1 MISNSAKN
9 ITRMLGL
16 INAKKFVEKSFKN
29 PPRTTKTVVPKK
41 ILSKFVVS
49 EFQVMGKS
57 VITIQPKQNDGNKHV
72 IYFHGGAYLLEGSTM
87 HWKIID
93 RIATKA
99 NCKISYFDY
108 PLAPEFNYIS
118 TFEMVQQ
125 AYNKI
130 KRQYSEDQFLLMG
143 DSAGG
148 GLALAFAQKL
158 AIENPSEIPPK
169 NILFSPWLDI
179 SMSNPLIKDTEHL
192 DKLLP
197 LSGLIDAGRKF
208 AGNDIVDNYLLS
220 PINGKLDGLG
230 DTIVFYGTHELFYAD
245 CKKLEELSKSSIVKF
260 IFHEYTEM
268 QHDWVL
274 YPIPEANQV
283 INTTIEF
290 IND

>member
-9 ITRMLGL
+9 ITRMLGFL
-16 INAKKFVEKSFKN
+16 NAKKFVEKSFKN

-179 SMSNPLIKDTEHL
+179 SMSNPLIKDLEHL

-197 LSGLIDAGRKF
+197 LSGLIEAGKKY
-208 AGNDIVDNYLLS
+208 AGNDNVDNYLLS

-245 CKKLEELSKSSIVKF
+245 CKKLKELSKSSIVKF
-260 IFHEYTEM
+260 IFHEYAEM

>member
-9 ITRMLGL
+9 ITRMLGFL
-16 INAKKFVEKSFKN
+16 NAKKFVEKSFKN
-29 PPRTTKTVVPKK
+29 PLRTTKTVVPQK

-179 SMSNPLIKDTEHL
+179 SMSNPLIKDLEHL

-197 LSGLIDAGRKF
+197 LSGLIEAGKKY
-208 AGNDIVDNYLLS
+208 AGNDNVDNYLLS

-245 CKKLEELSKSSIVKF
+245 CKKLKELSKSSIVKF
-260 IFHEYTEM
+260 IFHEYAEM

>member
-1 MISNSAKN
+1 MISISAN
-9 ITRMLGL
+9 IITRMLGL

-29 PPRTTKTVVPKK
+29 PARTSKTIVPKHLLK
-41 ILSKFVVS
+41 TFNVT

-57 VITIQPKQNDGNKHV
+57 VITLIPKQNTGNKHV
-72 IYFHGGAYLLEGSTM
+72 IYFHGGAYLLEGNAL
-87 HWKIID
+87 HWKLIQK
-93 RIATKA
+93 IATKA

-108 PLAPEFNYIS
+108 PLAPEYNYIS

-125 AYNKI
+125 SYNI
-130 KRQYSEDQFLLMG
+130 LRSHYSEDQFILMG

-158 AIENPSEIPPK
+158 ALENPTEIPPK
-169 NILFSPWLDI
+169 NILFSPWLDL
-179 SMSNPLIKDTEHL
+179 SMKNPKIKNLEHF

-197 LSGLIDAGRKF
+197 LYGLIEAGKKY
-208 AGNDIVDNYLLS
+208 AGNNNTENYLLS
-220 PINGKLDGLG
+220 PINGKIEEIG
-230 DTIVFYGTHELFYAD
+230 DTIVFYGSHELFYAD
-245 CKKLEELSKSSIVKF
+245 CKKLEEISKKSDVNF
-260 IFHEYTEM
+260 TFYEYAEM

-290 IND
+290 INN

>member
-9 ITRMLGL
+9 ITRMLGFL
-16 INAKKFVEKSFKN
+16 NAKKFVEKSFKN

-57 VITIQPKQNDGNKHV
+57 VITIQQKQNAGNKHV

-108 PLAPEFNYIS
+108 LLAPEFNYIS

-179 SMSNPLIKDTEHL
+179 SMSNPLIKDLEHL

-197 LSGLIDAGRKF
+197 LSGLIEAGKKY
-208 AGNDIVDNYLLS
+208 AGNDNVDNYLLS

-245 CKKLEELSKSSIVKF
+245 CKKLKELSKSSIVKF
-260 IFHEYTEM
+260 IFHEYAEM
-268 QHDWVL
+268 QHNWVL